1 MNDMKIRKDNV
12 EDILALSA
20 VQTGILYEYLIKE
33 DKELYIA
40 QISLH
45 LKGKLDISV
54 MKKACEMVSN
64 NNEMLR
70 SVFRWER
77 LQKPIQIILKNHKV
91 PFGTYI
97 LKNEPIHEARLKAEK
112 LMKNEKSNGI
122 DIRIEPVKILLFQY
136 EDDSHD
142 LVITWHHIV
151 YDGWSNMILLREI
164 FKTYEKLLNEKYPEF
179 DKKAKYKDYIKMCN
193 EFKKSNEQKM
203 FWKEYLNGYKANDNL
218 LRDIQGNGKSNIT
231 AEYSFKLN
239 EDMIKK
245 LEDYLCN
252 KRTTVADFIY
262 TVWGILLY
270 KYTNISDFAIG
281 VTYSG
286 RNNKIRN
293 IDKTIGLF
301 ISTLPL
307 RIKIDDSMKVDDV
320 LMNIAYDKEKMLNYE
335 MSNLIDIK
343 EYSGLKSDEAL
354 FNSLVV
360 VENYPVEM
368 GKWLD
373 NDEGGLHIESYCSS
387 EKNSYDLVLGI
398 LPSDDYT
405 FLIQYSRDYYTEECI
420 HRMADYLN
428 NLLEI
433 ILNGTED
440 ILIGDIDKYT
450 SEEIEKMKILT
461 NDIDENM
468 DFDIDSFL

>member
-54 MKKACEMVSN
+54 MKKACAMVST

-77 LQKPIQIILKNHKV
+77 LQKPIQIILKNHKI
-91 PFGTYI
+91 PFCTYI
-97 LKNEPIHEARLKAEK
+97 LKDEPIHEAHLKAEK
-112 LMKNEKSNGI
+112 LKKNEKSNGI

-136 EDDSHD
+136 EDGSHD

-151 YDGWSNMILLREI
+151 YDGWSNMILLSEI
-164 FKTYEKLLNEKYPEF
+164 FQTYEKLLNEKYPEF

-203 FWKEYLNGYKANDNL
+203 FWKEYLHGYKANDNL
-218 LRDIQGNGKSNIT
+218 LRDIQGNNKRNIT
-231 AEYSFKLN
+231 EEYSFKLN

-252 KRTTVADFIY
+252 IRTTVADFIY
-262 TVWGILLY
+262 MVWGILLY
-270 KYTNISDFAIG
+270 KYTNINDFAIG

-301 ISTLPL
+301 INTLPL
-307 RIKIDDSMKVDDV
+307 RIKINDSMKVDDV
-320 LMNIAYDKEKMLNYE
+320 LINIADSKEKMLDYE

-343 EYSGLKSDEAL
+343 EYSGVKSDEVL
-354 FNSLVV
+354 FHSLVV

-387 EKNSYDLVLGI
+387 EKNNYDLVLGI

-405 FLIQYSRDYYTEECI
+405 FLIQYSRDYYTEEYI
-420 HRMADYLN
+420 HRMVDYLN
-428 NLLEI
+428 NLLEM
-433 ILNGTED
+433 ILYGTED

-450 SEEIEKMKILT
+450 SEEIEKMKTLT
-461 NDIDENM
+461 NDIEENM